1 MASTYVT
8 RHTLLDRIR
17 DPQDSEAWKDF
28 IDFYKNYI
36 YFIIRSMGIKPQDA
50 DDILQQVSLKLWK
63 NLPTHL
69 HDPKKGKFRSWVST
83 ITKNTVLSYI
93 KKQESQAQ
101 KLDQAKQKE
110 ELTYLDAIKLPEINK
125 IAQQEWEVFITNTA
139 LENLEER
146 FTPQAIEAFKR
157 HISGQAADQSAAELG
172 VYRDSIYKYISR
184 VKVRFIEEIGYLREQ
199 MDI

>member
-28 IDFYKNYI
+28 IEFYKNYI

-63 NLPTHL
+63 NLPNHL
-69 HDPKKGKFRSWVST
+69 HDPQKGKFRSWVST
-83 ITKNTVLSYI
+83 ISKNTVLSYV
-93 KKQESQAQ
+93 KKQATQAE

-110 ELTYLDAIKLPEINK
+110 ELSYLDAIKLPEIDK

-146 FTPQAIEAFKR
+146 FTPQAIQAFKM
-157 HISGQAADQSAAELG
+157 HINGSSPEHSASKLD
-172 VYRDSIYKYISR
+172 VSRDSVYKYISR

>member
-1 MASTYVT
+1 MASTYLT

-69 HDPKKGKFRSWVST
+69 HDPQKGKFRAWVST

-93 KKQESQAQ
+93 KKQETQAR
-101 KLDQAKQKE
+101 KLDQAGQKE
-110 ELTYLDAIKLPEINK
+110 ELTYLNTIKLPEINK

-139 LENLEER
+139 LENLVER
-146 FTPQAIEAFKR
+146 FTPQAIEAFKM
-157 HISGQAADQSAAELG
+157 HIEGVPADQSAAELE
-172 VYRDSIYKYISR
+172 VSRDSVYKYISR
-184 VKVRFIEEIGYLREQ
+184 VKVRFIEEIGILREQ